1 MKIRVGDL
9 VKIITGDN
17 KKKHKIGKIVQI
29 SSDKS
34 RVKIENIS
42 PIKKHIKP
50 KKHPKHPEGGII
62 KDLATIH
69 ISNVMIMAKI
79 QSRPVRIGTSF
90 TEDGKKI
97 RIAKGKNIKAEIL

>member
-42 PIKKHIKP
+42 PIKKH
-50 KKHPKHPEGGII
+50 
-62 KDLATIH
+62 
-69 ISNVMIMAKI
+69 
-79 QSRPVRIGTSF
+79 
-90 TEDGKKI
+90 
-97 RIAKGKNIKAEIL
+97 